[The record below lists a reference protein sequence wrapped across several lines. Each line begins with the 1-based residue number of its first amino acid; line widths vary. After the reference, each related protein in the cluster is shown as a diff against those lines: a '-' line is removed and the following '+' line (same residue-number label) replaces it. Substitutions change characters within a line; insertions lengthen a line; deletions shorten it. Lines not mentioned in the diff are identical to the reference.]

1 MLRKHITLACLF
13 VIGTTAAAAGQE
25 PASVTFNKDVLP
37 ILQKNCQT
45 CHRPGQ
51 IAPMSF
57 LTYAETRPW
66 AKAMKQAVVTRDMPP
81 WFADPQHGRFKNDR
95 SLEPR
100 DIETITRWADSG
112 AAEGDST
119 DAPQVDWPADGWEI
133 QPDVIVQ
140 GPEYFVPAQAK
151 NDVIEWTYI
160 TVPSGF
166 TADTW
171 VTSMEIRPSEPS
183 VTHHICVY
191 FRPHT
196 PDVVYNVPRWEDL
209 PRDDTGS
216 VLPAAAGVG
225 RRDPSIT
232 AGSTG
237 FEGCYVPGRASE
249 DYRMYNAG
257 KLIRAGTDIVFQVHY
272 TPNGKAVTD
281 RPQIGFT
288 ISKTPPQRQYVTLQ
302 IFAPSE
308 ADVFAIPPNDPNWKS
323 PDAGATFRRDA
334 DLVWMSPHMHVR
346 GKDMTYQLIYPG
358 GRTETILSVPRYDF
372 NWQLGYELAEP
383 LRVPKGTDLIVTAHY
398 DNSINNKFNPDP
410 NRTVYYGEM
419 SWEEMMHAFFSV
431 VIDQDVDPRTIVGRR
446 RPAATTAPFR

>member
-1 MLRKHITLACLF
+1 MTIVCLLA
-13 VIGTTAAAAGQE
+13 VGTTVSTAQE

-37 ILQKNCQT
+37 ILQKNCQS

-51 IAPMSF
+51 IGPMSF

-66 AKAMKQAVVTRDMPP
+66 AKAMKQAVLTRTMPP
-81 WFADPQHGRFKNDR
+81 WFADPGHGRFRNDR
-95 SLEPR
+95 SLNPD
-100 DIETITRWADSG
+100 DIRIISEWADRG
-112 AAEGDST
+112 APQGNPA
-119 DAPQVDWPADGWEI
+119 DAPPPVNWPVEGWEI

-140 GPEYFVPAQAK
+140 GPEYLVPAETK
-151 NDVIEWTYI
+151 NGVIEWTYI

-166 TADTW
+166 TEDTW
-171 VTSMEIRPSEPS
+171 VTSMEIRPSEPA

-196 PDVVYNVPRWEDL
+196 PDVVYNAPRWQDL
-209 PRDDTGS
+209 PRDETGN
-216 VLPAAAGVG
+216 VLPEAAGVG

-249 DYRMYNAG
+249 DYRRYNSG
-257 KLIRAGTDIVFQVHY
+257 KLIKAGTDIVFQVHY

-281 RPQIGFT
+281 RPRIGFT
-288 ISKTPPQRQYVTLQ
+288 VSNTPPQRQYVTLQ
-302 IFAPSE
+302 IFAPGE
-308 ADVFAIPPNDPNWKS
+308 PDVFAIPPNDPNWKS
-323 PDAGATFRRDA
+323 PNAEATFRRDA

-346 GKDMTYQLIYPG
+346 GKDMKYELIYAD
-358 GRTETILSVPRYDF
+358 GRTETILSVPRYHFD
-372 NWQLGYELAEP
+372 WQLAYELEEP
-383 LRVPKGTDLIVTAHY
+383 IRAPAGTDLIVTAHY

-431 VIDQDVDPRTIVGRR
+431 VVDHDVDPRLIVGRR
-446 RPAATTAPFR
+446 RP